1 MDYLRIAATATAGG
15 GAAAPAAPVEL
26 GALGATATLSR
37 SAGARFN
44 ASASTNLTLSV
55 EGGADFDQIDLWLTA
70 TGADRTLTLNGAI
83 QRPSDSAVT
92 FPATIAAGKGARLK
106 FERHGA
112 TWMLIT
118 LVKSYTL

>member
-1 MDYLRIAATATAGG
+1 MDYLRIAATAAAGG
-15 GAAAPAAPVEL
+15 EAAAPAAPVEL
-26 GALGATATLSR
+26 GALGAAATLSR

-44 ASASTNLTLSV
+44 ASASTNLILSV

-70 TGADRTLTLNGAI
+70 TGADRTLTLNGSI

-92 FPATIAAGKGARLK
+92 FPVTIAAGKGARLK
-106 FERHGA
+106 FERHGS
-112 TWMLIT
+112 TWMLVS